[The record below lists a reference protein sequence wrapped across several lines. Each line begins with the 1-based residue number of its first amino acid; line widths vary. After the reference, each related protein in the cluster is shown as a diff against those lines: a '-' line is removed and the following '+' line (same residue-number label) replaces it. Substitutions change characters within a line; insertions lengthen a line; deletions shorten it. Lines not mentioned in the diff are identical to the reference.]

1 MKLTWSYGTFSPRLF
16 DGAAIGLDSTTRYA
30 HRGRQRELEQIN
42 DRGPVLVVDD
52 DPEFRELVRDVLRR
66 VGCAT
71 VEAANAAEALAA
83 AEREMPS
90 LVLLKVELPKVS
102 GYELCREL
110 RDVYGEQLPIILV
123 SADRVASIDHVAALL
138 IGADD
143 YLVKPIELEDDLL
156 ARVRRLLARPAPT
169 SGLPV
174 EDASHGLTR
183 REREVLVLLAEGY
196 TQTTIAER
204 LVVSPSTVGT
214 HVQRILAKLGVHSR
228 GQAVARAYRDGL
240 LTAPVSRSGPPNRG

>member
-1 MKLTWSYGTFSPRLF
+1 MAMADSRRSCGRCTTPLAWTPRRDTLTCTWE
-16 DGAAIGLDSTTRYA
+16 
-30 HRGRQRELEQIN
+30 RGVGQIK
-42 DRGPVLVVDD
+42 DWGPVLVVDD
-52 DPEFRELVRDVLRR
+52 DPEFRGLARDVLRR

-71 VEAANAAEALAA
+71 VEAATAAEALAA

-123 SADRVASIDHVAALL
+123 SADRVESIDRVAALL

-156 ARVRRLLARPAPT
+156 ARVRRLLARPAAT
-169 SGLPV
+169 SGSTA

-183 REREVLVLLAEGY
+183 REHEVLLLLAEGY

-204 LVVSPSTVGT
+204 LVISPSTVGT
-214 HVQRILAKLGVHSR
+214 HVQRILTKLGAHSR
-228 GQAVARAYRDGL
+228 GQAVARAYRVGL

>member
-1 MKLTWSYGTFSPRLF
+1 MRYWP
-16 DGAAIGLDSTTRYA
+16 GLHDALRSSGQATG
-30 HRGRQRELEQIN
+30 GRAIN

-228 GQAVARAYRDGL
+228 GQAVARAYRVGL

>member
-1 MKLTWSYGTFSPRLF
+1 V
-16 DGAAIGLDSTTRYA
+16 
-30 HRGRQRELEQIN
+30 HRGKRRAKIY
-42 DRGPVLVVDD
+42 DCGPVLVVDD

-71 VEAANAAEALAA
+71 VEATNAAETLAA

-143 YLVKPIELEDDLL
+143 YLVKPIELEDVLL
-156 ARVRRLLARPAPT
+156 VRVRRLLARPAAT
-169 SGLPV
+169 SGSPV
-174 EDASHGLTR
+174 EDGVSHGLTR

-204 LVVSPSTVGT
+204 LVISPSTVGT
-214 HVQRILAKLGVHSR
+214 HVQRILGKLGAHSR
-228 GQAVARAYRDGL
+228 GQAVARAYRVGL

>member
-1 MKLTWSYGTFSPRLF
+1 
-16 DGAAIGLDSTTRYA
+16 
-30 HRGRQRELEQIN
+30 
-42 DRGPVLVVDD
+42 
-52 DPEFRELVRDVLRR
+52 
-66 VGCAT
+66 
-71 VEAANAAEALAA
+71 
-83 AEREMPS
+83 MPS

-123 SADRVASIDHVAALL
+123 SADRVAPIDHVAALL

-174 EDASHGLTR
+174 EDAAHGLTR

-228 GQAVARAYRDGL
+228 GQAVARAYRVGL